1 MAPKRRTRKT
11 AKDVYANVSA
21 EECVKLG
28 AEAKERGNAAFA
40 SGDHATAIKEFTTA
54 IAYKPTNVI
63 YFSNR
68 SAAYLS
74 AGQATPSM
82 QDAKSCIELDPKFAK
97 GYARLGAA
105 HFYIKNYAKAITA
118 YTQGLTVEKGN
129 KALQAGL
136 THAQAAQQVQDEEI
150 SGVEMDEA
158 TRKMKRMEIEEKI
171 NKARKEREERAKRA
185 EKGFSEV
192 IGIDLGTT

>member
-11 AKDVYANVSA
+11 TKDVYANVSA
-21 EECVKLG
+21 EERAKLG

-129 KALQAGL
+129 KTLQAGL
-136 THAQAAQQVQDEEI
+136 TQAQAAQQVQDEEI

-158 TRKMKRMEIEEKI
+158 T
-171 NKARKEREERAKRA
+171 
-185 EKGFSEV
+185 
-192 IGIDLGTT
+192 

>member
-1 MAPKRRTRKT
+1 MISTSFSNSRTS
-11 AKDVYANVSA
+11 VFYANVSA
-21 EECVKLG
+21 EERAKLG
-28 AEAKERGNAAFA
+28 AEAKERGNATFA
-40 SGDHATAIKEFTTA
+40 SRDHATAIKEYTTPT
-54 IAYKPTNVI
+54 AYEPTNVI
-63 YFSNR
+63 YLSNR
-68 SAAYLS
+68 SAAFLS

-82 QDAKSCIELDPKFAK
+82 QDAKSCIELDPTFAK

-158 TRKMKRMEIEEKI
+158 T
-171 NKARKEREERAKRA
+171 
-185 EKGFSEV
+185 
-192 IGIDLGTT
+192 